1 MNAQVTKLQAAEN
14 DLKELMAD
22 MTRAIKK
29 AEEAIG
35 KIAPSDVAGHS
46 RDGIHGFVAVVGGDG
61 MTSSSVTGSAT
72 GTSGMRMVQPQPPTK
87 SLMTSCRGPH
97 RSGCREQ

>member
-1 MNAQVTKLQAAEN
+1 MNTAWRALPLRRAATNGDMKMNTQVTKLQAAEN

-35 KIAPSDVAGHS
+35 KIAPQISLATAETESTASS
-46 RDGIHGFVAVVGGDG
+46 R
-61 MTSSSVTGSAT
+61 
-72 GTSGMRMVQPQPPTK
+72 
-87 SLMTSCRGPH
+87 
-97 RSGCREQ
+97 

>member
-1 MNAQVTKLQAAEN
+1 MASPFVEGGAATNRDMKMNAQVTKLQAAEN

-35 KIAPSDVAGHS
+35 KIAPHTLLGTAEAESTASS
-46 RDGIHGFVAVVGGDG
+46 R
-61 MTSSSVTGSAT
+61 
-72 GTSGMRMVQPQPPTK
+72 
-87 SLMTSCRGPH
+87 
-97 RSGCREQ
+97 

>member
-1 MNAQVTKLQAAEN
+1 MRRAATNGDMKMNAQVTKLQAAEN

-35 KIAPSDVAGHS
+35 KIAPQ
-46 RDGIHGFVAVVGGDG
+46 ILL
-61 MTSSSVTGSAT
+61 VTAETESTA
-72 GTSGMRMVQPQPPTK
+72 SPR
-87 SLMTSCRGPH
+87 
-97 RSGCREQ
+97 

>member
-1 MNAQVTKLQAAEN
+1 MNTQVTKLQAAEN

-35 KIAPSDVAGHS
+35 KIAPQISLATAETESTASS
-46 RDGIHGFVAVVGGDG
+46 R
-61 MTSSSVTGSAT
+61 
-72 GTSGMRMVQPQPPTK
+72 
-87 SLMTSCRGPH
+87 
-97 RSGCREQ
+97 

>member
-35 KIAPSDVAGHS
+35 KIAPHALLPTEST
-46 RDGIHGFVAVVGGDG
+46 
-61 MTSSSVTGSAT
+61 TSS
-72 GTSGMRMVQPQPPTK
+72 R
-87 SLMTSCRGPH
+87 
-97 RSGCREQ
+97 